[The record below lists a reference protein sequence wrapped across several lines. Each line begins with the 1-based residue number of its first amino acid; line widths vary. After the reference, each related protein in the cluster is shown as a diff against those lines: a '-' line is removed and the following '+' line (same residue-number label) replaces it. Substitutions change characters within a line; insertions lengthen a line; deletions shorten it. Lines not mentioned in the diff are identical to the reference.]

1 MIAKKR
7 EKNQKFNENFVWQ
20 VAHDL
25 LRGLKMLHAN
35 KIIHRDIK
43 PGNVFFVD
51 GMAKLGDLNIS
62 KVM

>member
-1 MIAKKR
+1 MIKKKGD
-7 EKNQKFNENFVWQ
+7 KNQKFNENFVWQ

-25 LRGLKMLHAN
+25 LRAIKMLHAN

-43 PGNVFFVD
+43 PGNVFLAE
-51 GMAKLGDLNIS
+51 GIAKLGDLNIS